1 MVRITLYDPQ
11 VSADVY
17 SQRRTAERAPGSR
30 VGEGLGRL
38 GRALTARAERQ
49 APGNQDRTQALH
61 ALAKLR
67 REELARLRED
77 LKAGAADPQGSGGRF
92 LQGHMERRDAVL
104 RALAERNPRSAR
116 LVAEQAGAL
125 TEDVA
130 RRATV
135 FEAANIGDALVADID
150 AALTDAIETVRID
163 PTQREAVQEEFRA
176 TLTALAEDGVDRGA
190 VATLMDAADRGIAN
204 AAFEGRV
211 AEDPEAAR
219 EELAAGEFGD
229 GLPAEEAEARR
240 AKADHAVRVRRLSA
254 DADARVAEHAYRT
267 RFEDY
272 LRLLTSGEAAED
284 DAFSEEAIRDRMPA
298 GVAGLMIEQLKEASA
313 VAAAFAEIQFL
324 SGRQIIGMDTGHAAY
339 ARAAQLRA
347 RLLDQDPAAFA
358 LRNSEVRSRHDDW
371 VQARADGDLAAA
383 VEAGRDFARETLDLQ
398 RHMGV
403 AESDL
408 RILPDDLAE
417 ALVADFMDRGGQGPV
432 ALGRGL
438 SKQLGDHWRI
448 SIGDLV
454 RAGLPEAH
462 AVLAQMQAR
471 DQRRAAEQLWSEFG
485 TTVEDLREAAGS
497 VADEI
502 LREHTAMLNDV
513 RFWDG
518 TEPIEPDSAQAQQ
531 ALRRAYLLGR
541 DGAPPAAAV
550 RRALSEVTLT
560 REQYAWVQGP
570 AGRVGPQ
577 EARSLAQSGV
587 LAFMLGI
594 DPTLVRSGGST
605 ARRALAELGRLP
617 ELDRSGRERLLQ
629 TILSLGADT
638 PVAMQMLDA
647 FDRLTQTGD
656 QPAQPGV
663 RAAPQDMLPISP
675 IIPRLVTE
683 LEDFRG
689 LDPVG
694 RGRRM
699 RHHFESR
706 HLRQAM
712 PLIEDLEGTLGFVD
726 QALLSDDPAV
736 QMYGVM
742 IASDLARAAPSV
754 RREEPIALG
763 GAAHD
768 EGSPADGASGEAAPA
783 LETILG
789 RLSPEALDTYD
800 GIVNDWFRSR
810 APMDPGPERI
820 SDRFVIEHAR
830 ELAGESR
837 WPEGE
842 EQIVEFA
849 LLISRASQANDRQFD
864 ALVQRMVLTVTPR
877 DPDLARQLV
886 AAAHAARVPP
896 GTMLRTPSGGVVLEP
911 GGLGGISAQAVPFL
925 SADQLVLAW
934 LALEPT
940 RDSLPAADTVP
951 PPPPGFSS
959 RFRDGEQLVQLFND
973 IRATASASAK
983 SRPALLRQAFRMV
996 NRWFGLYEEMERQDL
1011 VYLLRLS
1018 IYMRQVEDSEA
1029 GKEFRR
1035 LWGMQKD
1042 VVNFA
1047 NAQATTESGRPAVQ
1061 GEIQD
1066 TTVR

>member
-11 VSADVY
+11 ISADVY
-17 SQRRTAERAPGSR
+17 SQRRAAERAPGSR
-30 VGEGLGRL
+30 VAEGLGRL
-38 GRALTARAERQ
+38 GRALTARAERE

-77 LKAGAADPQGSGGRF
+77 LKPGAADPQGSGGGF
-92 LQGHMERRDAVL
+92 LRGHMERRDAVL

-125 TEDVA
+125 TEDLA

-135 FEAANIGDALVADID
+135 FEAANIGDALAADIN

-176 TLTALAEDGVDRGA
+176 TLTALAEDGVDEGA

-272 LRLLTSGEAAED
+272 LRLLASGEAAQD
-284 DAFSEEAIRDRMPA
+284 DAFSEEAIRDRMSADVA
-298 GVAGLMIEQLKEASA
+298 GVMIEQLKEATA
-313 VAAAFAEIQFL
+313 IAAALAEIQFM
-324 SGRQIIGMDTGHAAY
+324 SRTQIAGANTGRAY
-339 ARAAQLRA
+339 TRAAQLRA

-358 LRNSEVRSRHDDW
+358 LRNSEVRSRYDDW
-371 VQARADGDLAAA
+371 MQARADGDLTAA
-383 VEAGRDFARETLDLQ
+383 VEAGRDFTSETLDLQ
-398 RHMGV
+398 RHMDV

-408 RILPDDLAE
+408 RILPDDLAG
-417 ALVADFMDRGGQGPV
+417 ALVADFMDRGGPGPGPV

-438 SKQLGDHWRI
+438 SEQLGDHWRI

-497 VADEI
+497 AGDEI
-502 LREHTAMLNDV
+502 LRVHTAMLNDV
-513 RFWDG
+513 RSWDG
-518 TEPIEPDSAQAQQ
+518 TEPIEPDGAQAQQ

-541 DGAPPAAAV
+541 DGVPPAAAV
-550 RRALSEVTLT
+550 RRALSDVTLT
-560 REQYAWVQGP
+560 REQYAWVHGP

-577 EARSLAQSGV
+577 EARSLAQSGA

-594 DPTLVRSGGST
+594 DPALVRSGGST

-617 ELDRSGRERLLQ
+617 ELDQSGRQRLLQ

-638 PVAMQMLDA
+638 PIGMQMLDA
-647 FDRLTQTGD
+647 FDRLTQAPD
-656 QPAQPGV
+656 RPAQAGV
-663 RAAPQDMLPISP
+663 RAAPQDMLPVSP

-683 LEDFRG
+683 LEEFQG

-754 RREEPIALG
+754 RREEHIAVG
-763 GAAHD
+763 GAALD
-768 EGSPADGASGEAAPA
+768 EGSLADGDRGEEAPA

-800 GIVNDWFRSR
+800 RIVNDWFRSR
-810 APMDPGPERI
+810 APMDLGPERI
-820 SDRFVIEHAR
+820 SDRFVIDHAR

-886 AAAHAARVPP
+886 AAARAARVPP

-911 GGLGGISAQAVPFL
+911 GGLGGISAEAVPFL

-940 RDSLPAADTVP
+940 RDALPGANTVP

-959 RFRDGEQLVQLFND
+959 RFRDGGQLFQLFED
-973 IRATASASAK
+973 IHDTASAR

-996 NRWFGLYEEMERQDL
+996 NRWFGLHEDMERQDL
-1011 VYLLRLS
+1011 VYLIRLS
-1018 IYMRQVEDSEA
+1018 IYIRQSEDSKA
-1029 GKEFRR
+1029 GKEFER
-1035 LWGMQKD
+1035 LWRMQKD
-1042 VVNFA
+1042 AVNFA
-1047 NAQATTESGRPAVQ
+1047 NAQATTGSGRPAVA
-1061 GEIQD
+1061 GDIQD